1 MGINFDITKYDTG
14 GWGAV
19 QNDGQLNGEEVLA
32 ARRDGWLV
40 FEGYN
45 QKAGTPKNTGM
56 AKFEAKYT
64 DLMYSFSKDHENRL
78 YNDVEQPYTTVN
90 ASGERSN
97 SRMFKW
103 F

>member
-1 MGINFDITKYDTG
+1 
-14 GWGAV
+14 
-19 QNDGQLNGEEVLA
+19 
-32 ARRDGWLV
+32 
-40 FEGYN
+40 
-45 QKAGTPKNTGM
+45 M